1 MKDTLIILLS
11 TLAFIFVLINNSLF
25 VLLGLGIA
33 IVSLALSLVLKS
45 INIIALVSTIIL
57 SSLSVMIGLGW
68 FIIQKC

>member
-1 MKDTLIILLS
+1 MKDILIILLS

-25 VLLGLGIA
+25 VLLGVGIA

>member
-25 VLLGLGIA
+25 VLLGVGIA